1 MNMKIQVVGLS
12 GCGKTTLS
20 KKISEKYNLKY
31 FEIDDILYK
40 KKYSNKNTQSFIENK
55 IQKIFKEKKFV
66 LDGTFLNF
74 KLNNYKKFDLIIIIK
89 ISFIKNLYFIF
100 YRFLKSRE
108 ISFFDFL
115 KNIEILFK
123 TTFLEN
129 SKKVELH
136 NYFIEKNCKYKI
148 IKDTSFLD
156 LEKLINI

>member
-1 MNMKIQVVGLS
+1 MSMRIQVVGLS
-12 GCGKTTLS
+12 GSGKTTLS
-20 KKISEKYNLKY
+20 KKLSKKYNLKY

-40 KKYSNKNTQSFIENK
+40 EKYSQKNTDLFIERK
-55 IQKIFKEKKFV
+55 IQKILKEERFI

-74 KLNNYKKFDLIIIIK
+74 KLNDYKKFDLIIIIK
-89 ISFIKNLYFIF
+89 INFVKNLYFIF
-100 YRFLKSRE
+100 YRFFKNKE
-108 ISFFDFL
+108 INFLDLL

-148 IKDTSFLD
+148 IKDTNFFD

>member
-20 KKISEKYNLKY
+20 KKISKKYNLKY

-40 KKYSNKNTQSFIENK
+40 KKYSQKNTDLFIESK
-55 IQKIFKEKKFV
+55 IQKTLKEEKFI

-74 KLNNYKKFDLIIIIK
+74 KFSDYKKFDLIIIIK
-89 ISFIKNLYFIF
+89 INFVKNLYFIF
-100 YRFLKSRE
+100 YRFFKNKE
-108 ISFFDFL
+108 INFLDLL

-148 IKDTSFLD
+148 IKDTNFLD

>member
-1 MNMKIQVVGLS
+1 MSMRIQVVGLS
-12 GCGKTTLS
+12 GSGKTTLS
-20 KKISEKYNLKY
+20 KKLSKKYNLKY

-40 KKYSNKNTQSFIENK
+40 EKYSQKNTDLFIERK
-55 IQKIFKEKKFV
+55 IQKILKEERFI

-74 KLNNYKKFDLIIIIK
+74 KLNDYKKFDLIIIIK

-123 TTFLEN
+123 TAFLEN

-148 IKDTSFLD
+148 INDTSILD